1 MTPSLNKIMCV
12 DDEPDILEIVKAS
25 LEVGGGYAVTTC
37 SSGKEALD
45 TVGDVRPDLVL
56 LDILIPAMDG
66 VTIFAKLK
74 SYSSLKAVP
83 VVFITAMVQPKE
95 VSSYLE
101 LGAAG
106 VIMKPF
112 DPMKL
117 PGEIASLWKNFH
129 DRQ

>member
-1 MTPSLNKIMCV
+1 MTPRLHKIMCI
-12 DDEPDILEIVKAS
+12 DDEPDILEIVRAS
-25 LEVGGGYAVTTC
+25 LEAGGNYMVTTC

-45 TVGDVRPDLVL
+45 TIGDVKPDLIL
-56 LDILIPAMDG
+56 LDMLIPAMDG
-66 VTIFAKLK
+66 VTIFGKLR
-74 SYSSLKAVP
+74 SYFSMKAVP
-83 VVFITAMVQPKE
+83 VIFITAMVQPKE
-95 VSSYLE
+95 VSSYID

-117 PGEIASLWKNFH
+117 AAEVESLWKCFH

>member
-1 MTPSLNKIMCV
+1 MCI

-25 LEVGGGYAVTTC
+25 LEVGGNYKVATC

-45 TVGDVRPDLVL
+45 TIGDVKPDLIL
-56 LDILIPAMDG
+56 LDMLIPAMDG
-66 VTIFAKLK
+66 VTIFGKLR
-74 SYSSLKAVP
+74 SYSSLKTVP
-83 VVFITAMVQPKE
+83 IVFITAMVQPKE
-95 VSSYLE
+95 VSSYIE

-112 DPMKL
+112 DPMSL
-117 PGEIASLWKNFH
+117 AAEIQSMWKNFH

>member
-1 MTPSLNKIMCV
+1 MLPRLHKIMCI
-12 DDEPDILEIVKAS
+12 DDEPDILDIVKVS
-25 LEVGGGYAVTTC
+25 LESGGGYEVATC

-45 TVGDVRPDLVL
+45 RAGDIKPDLIL

-66 VTIFAKLK
+66 VTIFGKLRG
-74 SYSSLKAVP
+74 YASLKAVP
-83 VVFITAMVQPKE
+83 IVFITAMVQPKE
-95 VSSYLE
+95 VSTYLE

-117 PGEIASLWKNFH
+117 AGEVESLWKTFH
-129 DRQ
+129 ARQ